1 MLPKRT
7 ESLDKILLDKG
18 LITPEQLTQALQYQC
33 RLPKGQEMSL
43 AEVLVALEYVSEE
56 DIRVAL
62 GEKPVVEDVLLQQL
76 IKDGVIEQSQLEE
89 ALKNRESS
97 GEAKR
102 MGTVLLEMGY
112 TTKEM
117 IEAALKHYYQK
128 HHQTSDLP
136 SYSQASPASSSAY
149 QTVLPANSTNTE
161 KTGNKPPIEPVGQI
175 LIRKG
180 YITADE
186 LQDAIDYQFRL
197 PRILHKPIGEILV
210 LLGYINQEQLEE
222 AIQEQ
227 QNPPSDALGQLLVR
241 MGVIEQWQLSHVLT
255 LKYQPE
261 HAHKKLGTLLVE
273 MGYARRQDIETALKE
288 HLNRQQHRPS
298 PD

>member
-7 ESLDKILLDKG
+7 DSIDKILLDKG
-18 LITPEQLTQALQYQC
+18 LVTPEQLTRALQYQC

-56 DIRVAL
+56 DMLVAL
-62 GEKPVVEDVLLQQL
+62 GEKPALEDVLLQQL
-76 IKDGVIEQSQLEE
+76 IKDGLIQQSQLEE
-89 ALKNRESS
+89 ALKSRESS
-97 GEAKR
+97 GEEKR

-117 IEAALKHYYQK
+117 IEAALKHYYKK
-128 HHQTSDLP
+128 HHNTSEMP
-136 SYSQASPASSSAY
+136 SYSQTVKQSSRSTISSPRP
-149 QTVLPANSTNTE
+149 TETSTLE
-161 KTGNKPPIEPVGQI
+161 GYPPTEPVGQI

-210 LLGYINQEQLEE
+210 LLGYISQSQLDE
-222 AIQEQ
+222 ALREQ
-227 QNPPSDALGQLLVR
+227 QNPPSDALGQILVN

-261 HAHKKLGTLLVE
+261 HAHKKIGTLLVE
-273 MGYARRQDIETALKE
+273 MGYARRHEIEAALKDYM
-288 HLNRQQHRPS
+288 NRQQRRDS
-298 PD
+298 